1 MASIKS
7 LEDRNEKF
15 LLKRGPS
22 EEDKKE
28 NQELTTSLASKKT
41 QLIGCQ
47 KEDLIFYALMQ
58 ASSAGVA
65 SLIAFPPTVTFK
77 LQEVPTLPG
86 AIAYDLLQREYTKP
100 TAHLFDRFGDKEI
113 LKQYFVKTNLA
124 SPQNEVVLNGKVV
137 EFSSKHNLEAVV
149 LNDLYLEMLCEFLHH
164 LPEEHLYETL
174 HIKFRL
180 QVSKLANKSA
190 GGKDIFMAAIKEA
203 QEIFKINKEIQKEGS
218 AVGFSPQNHDG
229 RSSEALSKTSSSRCC

>member
-1 MASIKS
+1 MDNKNLPATGKINCPKVTSQSKWMNPKCLQNFQDLMASIKS

-28 NQELTTSLASKKT
+28 NQESTTSLASKKT

-65 SLIAFPPTVTFK
+65 SIIAFPPTDTFK
-77 LQEVPTLPG
+77 LQEVPSLPG

-113 LKQYFVKTNLA
+113 LKQYFLGFR
-124 SPQNEVVLNGKVV
+124 QNESCK
-137 EFSSKHNLEAVV
+137 SSK
-149 LNDLYLEMLCEFLHH
+149 
-164 LPEEHLYETL
+164 
-174 HIKFRL
+174 
-180 QVSKLANKSA
+180 
-190 GGKDIFMAAIKEA
+190 
-203 QEIFKINKEIQKEGS
+203 
-218 AVGFSPQNHDG
+218 
-229 RSSEALSKTSSSRCC
+229 